1 MADYASN
8 DERPNQSRNRNLL
21 HNAINMVGNGGLG
34 NPNYSNGQGSTYISN
49 GGINDALE
57 RYDKQFIASGP
68 RSLAGIAIRA
78 FSLGISLAIS
88 STLASYLAYQE
99 RPIWRAPFFVAL
111 LSLFHF
117 LEFWITAHSN
127 TSDASVSSF
136 LLTSNGSAYT
146 IAHSVAL
153 LECTLTHLLH
163 PAPFLPTSAH
173 YACLV
178 LGLIFVGMGQV
189 VRTMAMNTAGQSFS
203 HLVAHQKR
211 DTHTLI
217 THGLYAYLRHPAYFG
232 FFWWGIGTQ
241 LVCGNALSLV
251 GFSIVL
257 WYFFHKRI
265 IGEEESLVKFFGKE
279 YVEYKGRTSVGI
291 PFIR

>member
-1 MADYASN
+1 MVDSSS
-8 DERPNQSRNRNLL
+8 DERWSQPRRRNPL

-34 NPNYSNGQGSTYISN
+34 NPNYTNGDGSFYDTN
-49 GGINDALE
+49 GGINSALE
-57 RYDKQFIASGP
+57 QYDRQFEASGP
-68 RSLAGIAIRA
+68 RSLAGIAVRA
-78 FSLGISLAIS
+78 FLLGIALAIS
-88 STLASYLAYQE
+88 SVSAVLLAYQGK
-99 RPIWRAPFFVAL
+99 PIWRAPFFVAS

-117 LEFWITAHSN
+117 LEFWVTAYSN
-127 TSDASVSSF
+127 TPDASISSF

-153 LECTLTHLLH
+153 LECITMYLYHPEPYLT
-163 PAPFLPTSAH
+163 AWAH
-173 YACLV
+173 YLLLF
-178 LGLIFVGMGQV
+178 LGLLYVCIGQV

-211 DTHTLI
+211 STHTLI
-217 THGLYAYLRHPAYFG
+217 THGLYAYFRHPSYFG

-241 LVCGNALSLV
+241 LVCGNSLSLV
-251 GFSIVL
+251 GFAIVL

-265 IGEEESLVKFFGKE
+265 IGEEESLVKFFGNE
-279 YVEYKGRTSVGI
+279 YVEYKKRTVVGI